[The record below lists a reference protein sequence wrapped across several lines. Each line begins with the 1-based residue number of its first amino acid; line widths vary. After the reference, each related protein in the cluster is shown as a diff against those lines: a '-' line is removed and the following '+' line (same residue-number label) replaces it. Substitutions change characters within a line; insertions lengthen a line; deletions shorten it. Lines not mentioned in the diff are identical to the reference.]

1 MDTQDSAFSA
11 VLDNYGPKITGQYG
25 DLKSETT
32 LLLARAN
39 DFLSSEAI
47 EDFLLVQEQLKT
59 CRKQWFN
66 VSMFDFGP
74 AFNLDLRLSIN
85 TFPIDTAAVANLVN
99 ESAIINPANDEKG
112 FLAIEWML
120 HRDNAF
126 ELLTDGIN
134 DEQEA
139 AALIWYCNDINS
151 LVNAVHDAWQNGY
164 ESNFINNTGASAGS
178 GMSLLVNNYIQDYER
193 LKRQRVA
200 LPLGLLTLGIPL
212 NSHVESP
219 YAGYS
224 VELMNSQMASSIL
237 YFQGWDQSVENSY
250 GLDDAIKSVNATWG
264 EESTPLELVILQR
277 YSDAQVALNSLSDP
291 FQIQIEEDPETV
303 ETVYNALQSVVPLI
317 KADMPSALGISI
329 TFADNDGD

>member
-1 MDTQDSAFSA
+1 MDNQDSAFSA
-11 VLDNYGPKITGQYG
+11 VLGNYGPKITGQYG
-25 DLKSETT
+25 ELKSQSS
-32 LLLARAN
+32 LLLTRAN
-39 DFLSSEAI
+39 DFLLSQTTD
-47 EDFLLVQEQLKT
+47 DFLLVQEQLKT

-74 AFNLDLRLSIN
+74 AFNSELRLSIN
-85 TFPIDTAAVANLVN
+85 TFPIDTAAVSNLVN
-99 ESAIINPANDEKG
+99 EAPIVNPANDEKG

-126 ELLTDGIN
+126 ELLTDGMN

-139 AALIWYCNDINS
+139 DALLWFCNDINS
-151 LVNAVHDAWQNGY
+151 RVHTVHEAWQNGY

-178 GMSLLVNNYIQDYER
+178 GMSLLVNSYIQDYER

-212 NSHVESP
+212 SSHVESP

-224 VELMNSQMASSIL
+224 AELINSQMVSSIL
-237 YFQGWDQSVENSY
+237 YFQGWDQAVENGY

-264 EESTPLELVILQR
+264 EESAPLETVILQR
-277 YSDAQVALNSLSDP
+277 YSEAQVAISSLSDP
-291 FQIQIEEDPETV
+291 LQVQIEEDPQTV
-303 ETVYNALQSVVPLI
+303 ETVYNSLQSVVPLI
-317 KADMPSALGISI
+317 KADLPSALGISI